1 MRLALHSATEKRSNL
16 LTDSD
21 REASP
26 RAPRRIAAG
35 LLLWRPALS
44 FRAPQRLR
52 FRRVDEQGIHALDD
66 LLAQLNGRI
75 PFRRRRPDGA
85 MMGNENR
92 KDHPVA
98 SIIGGLQLSSNFGVR
113 SAGRVAFPAG
123 KT

>member
-1 MRLALHSATEKRSNL
+1 
-16 LTDSD
+16 
-21 REASP
+21 
-26 RAPRRIAAG
+26 
-35 LLLWRPALS
+35 
-44 FRAPQRLR
+44 
-52 FRRVDEQGIHALDD
+52 
-66 LLAQLNGRI
+66 
-75 PFRRRRPDGA
+75 